1 MLPLLQTVLYTLL
14 VLPIRENHA
23 QGFPQVL
30 EYEHKH
36 KIVRKNLTNVWI
48 EMIPDVKERVIEGGT
63 ELNLTCIVGPTLSSV
78 PDSIVSSWRIVGP
91 GVTSNRK
98 GISWQL
104 PDGILN
110 DPAVSSLFS

>member
-30 EYEHKH
+30 EYEHEN
-36 KIVRKNLTNVWI
+36 KIVRKNITDVWV

-63 ELNLTCIVGPTLSSV
+63 ELNLTCIVGPRLSF
-78 PDSIVSSWRIVGP
+78 
-91 GVTSNRK
+91 RK

-104 PDGILN
+104 PDGTVS
-110 DPAVSSLFS
+110 DPAVSSLFFINY

>member
-1 MLPLLQTVLYTLL
+1 MLHLLQTVLFTFL

-23 QGFPQVL
+23 KGFPEVL
-30 EYEHKH
+30 EYEHEN

-78 PDSIVSSWRIVGP
+78 PDSIVS
-91 GVTSNRK
+91 
-98 GISWQL
+98 WQL
-104 PDGILN
+104 PDGT
-110 DPAVSSLFS
+110 VSDQAASSFFFINY

>member
-30 EYEHKH
+30 EYEHEN
-36 KIVRKNLTNVWI
+36 KIVRKNITDVWI

-63 ELNLTCIVGPTLSSV
+63 ELNLTCIAGPILYSK
-78 PDSIVSSWRIVGP
+78 I
-91 GVTSNRK
+91 
-98 GISWQL
+98 ISWQL
-104 PDGILN
+104 PDGIIS
-110 DPAVSSLFS
+110 DQAVSSLFF